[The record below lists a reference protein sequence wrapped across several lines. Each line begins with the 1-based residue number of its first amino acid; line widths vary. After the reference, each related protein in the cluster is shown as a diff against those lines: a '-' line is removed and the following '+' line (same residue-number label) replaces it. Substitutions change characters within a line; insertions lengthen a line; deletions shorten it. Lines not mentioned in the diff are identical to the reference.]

1 MIKSYSML
9 YGKTKRGFTL
19 VELMIVIAIIA
30 ILAAIIVPNFVRSRA
45 RATLTACEENEKNIA
60 TALELYAAD
69 NDGSYPSTLPMLIP
83 KYLKSIPTCPSGGAS
98 AKGKPKIYHYHYDI
112 VGKKIVGY
120 MITCHAEDTHGKSM
134 GLGYGCPL
142 YSPYA
147 GGLQEHT
154 NCNEIKKRWQGQY
167 AVKKAY

>member
-1 MIKSYSML
+1 MTNMHFSYARRA
-9 YGKTKRGFTL
+9 KRGFTL
-19 VELMIVIAIIA
+19 IELMIVIAIIA
-30 ILAAIIVPNFVRSRA
+30 ILAAIFVPNYVRA
-45 RATLTACEENEKNIA
+45 RARAVLSACEENEKNIA
-60 TALELYAAD
+60 TALELYAVD
-69 NDGSYPSTLPMLIP
+69 NDGCYPTTLPMLTP
-83 KYLKSIPTCPSGGAS
+83 KYLKTIPTCPSGGAS

-112 VGKKIVGY
+112 VNKKIVGY

-167 AVKKAY
+167 VVKKSY